1 MHLLVIIPTMN
12 EHDSLARLIP
22 NLMELPFNISILIVD
37 NHSQDGTAGLI
48 NELQKHYPQS
58 IHFLLQ
64 PQHKP
69 GLGGAYKTGFKWA
82 SNFDCDFVVQM
93 DADGSHAIEHI
104 EPLISSLQ
112 AQQADVV
119 IGSRYVKGAQIK
131 NWPIKR
137 HLTSR
142 ASCWFAQRVLG
153 IPIKDITGG
162 FKVFKHEVI
171 TKLSKYPLRTR
182 HFAFQIE
189 VNALCYYQGLH
200 CLERPIAFIDRS
212 SGQSKLKLKM
222 FAEGFVTV
230 LRLRLTQTKPINSA
244 QEEYNG

>member
-1 MHLLVIIPTMN
+1 MRLLVIMPTMN
-12 EHDSLARLIP
+12 EHDSLVRLILE
-22 NLMELPFNISILIVD
+22 LMALTLNISLLIVD
-37 NHSQDGTAGLI
+37 NHSQDGTAKLI
-48 NELQKHYPQS
+48 NDLQTQYPQS
-58 IHFLLQ
+58 IHLLCQ
-64 PQHKP
+64 PQDKP
-69 GLGGAYKTGFKWA
+69 GLGGAYKAGFKWA

-119 IGSRYVKGAQIK
+119 IGSRYVKDAQIK

-171 TKLSKYPLRTR
+171 RKFSKYPLRTR

-200 CLERPIAFIDRS
+200 CIERPITFIDRS
-212 SGQSKLKLKM
+212 RGQSKLKLQM
-222 FAEGFVTV
+222 FAEGFFTV